1 MTTKTEKIEI
11 KVMGKTY
18 KVEKQIN
25 ETLKSMSEALK
36 SHEVALLTWVH
47 KDYTSSG
54 KFSKNEVE
62 SFRKSLNEY
71 CEQIPESD
79 KILKRMQEI
88 DDRLEK
94 DIQERLKEK
103 QKVQNK
109 KEKE

>member
-1 MTTKTEKIEI
+1 MTSKTKKIEI

-18 KVEKQIN
+18 KVEEQIN

-47 KDYTSSG
+47 KDYKSAG
-54 KFSKNEVE
+54 KFAKNEVE
-62 SFRKSLNEY
+62 SFRKSLHEY
-71 CEQIPESD
+71 CEQIPDSEN
-79 KILKRMQEI
+79 ILKRMQEI

-109 KEKE
+109 EEKE